1 MLLGLFFCIKPE
13 GSLIHSCNPSAL
25 TADAEGGG
33 KSRRRRKPARNCILV
48 SFSYL
53 FQIPTASHLFA
64 HHFPRPTRS
73 KSPKRS
79 TAQGQGSHFT
89 ATGYVQLPWAIH
101 HTRNLSGFPLKPI
114 KIRFCLVFPWKWC
127 YQCRWAEWKWNEPK
141 LVRCTVAKRKYI
153 LKLYSYTAHFVKWV
167 FINNLR
173 PCRCVACCGCP
184 GWRKPYQ
191 RALSSSWPV
200 TVWGALVWP
209 YHLITSQ
216 PPSSVLTTCTMYIQT
231 LQCPDKMS
239 PLVVIQ
245 NAQKCFTTFLSLY
258 GRYLWIYEMGM
269 GNGNYSVKV
278 HMTDKTSTGRAC
290 KKESKDTFQMSES
303 APHSHPM
310 VDALSADHNGTV
322 W

>member
-1 MLLGLFFCIKPE
+1 MLLGLFFGIKPV

-141 LVRCTVAKRKYI
+141 LVRCTVAKQKYI

-269 GNGNYSVKV
+269 GNENYSVKV